1 VKINTRLRLLVLPT
15 AFAIAFPALAFQ
27 YPLSPEAIREAYF
40 LGSRNDVQ
48 SAEVFE
54 KYVHPLPKPENGPH
68 IAWIGIETP
77 YVFVATE
84 MAKSP
89 NDRAQEAEQRFLGKP
104 QIFRVRVEIDFTPTY
119 PNPTVPSHS
128 GLGVFLVPD
137 FWKAFKIKLIQ
148 DHEIPSQAVLAGP
161 IYSYYAGDV
170 TGIVGAEIEVDY
182 NPEQIDSTPI
192 NVEVITPD
200 GQDFKT
206 TFDLSTLK

>member
-1 VKINTRLRLLVLPT
+1 MKTNTQLRLFVLLL

-40 LGSRNDVQ
+40 LGSRNDEQ

-54 KYVHPLPKPENGPH
+54 KYVHSLPKPENGPH

-77 YVFVATE
+77 YIFVASE

-89 NDRAQEAEQRFLGKP
+89 NDHAQEAEQRFLAKR
-104 QIFRVRVEIDFTPTY
+104 QIFRVRVEIDFTTTY

-137 FWKAFKIKLIQ
+137 FWKDFKIKLIQ
-148 DHEIPSQAVLAGP
+148 DHEIPSQAVLGGP
-161 IYSYYAGDV
+161 IYSYYTADV
-170 TGIVGAEIEVDY
+170 TGIVGAEVELDY
-182 NPEQIDSTPI
+182 NPEQIDSGPI
-192 NVEVITPD
+192 DVEVVTPD
-200 GQDFKT
+200 GQDVKT